1 MKTEIKNIIAE
12 LLKKESKAQRETF
25 EYYGGCYGTNPF
37 RYSYL
42 GLADR
47 ADLSLKHLENN
58 RIDKEDYEVI
68 SRLLTEDGKEEL
80 INEIKIN
87 D

>member
-12 LLKKESKAQRETF
+12 LLKKESKTQRETF
-25 EYYGGCYGTNPF
+25 EFYGGCYGTNPY
-37 RYSYL
+37 RYAYL

-47 ADLSLKHLENN
+47 ADLALKHLEKN
-58 RIDKEDYEVI
+58 RIDEEDYEVI
-68 SRLLTEDGKEEL
+68 SRLLKEEL
-80 INEIKIN
+80 INEIKNN